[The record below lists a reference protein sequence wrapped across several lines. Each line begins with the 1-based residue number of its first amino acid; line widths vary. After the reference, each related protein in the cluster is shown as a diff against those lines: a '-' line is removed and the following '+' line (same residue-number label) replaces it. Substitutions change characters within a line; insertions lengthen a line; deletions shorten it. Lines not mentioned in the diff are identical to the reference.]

1 MHNVV
6 IIHRIQCRD
15 AVIGD
20 LRGADMKNNVRV
32 YMATIERA
40 NPPGTQYVR
49 TYRRDNGVPERPST
63 LTAK

>member
-1 MHNVV
+1 
-6 IIHRIQCRD
+6 
-15 AVIGD
+15 
-20 LRGADMKNNVRV
+20 MKNNVRV